1 MRVTVHENSYGL
13 LMHGNEVEN
22 TPTHGDTDRL
32 LDSDEIRAVLG
43 GISVSKFRRMTR
55 DKELPLVKQGNRVYA
70 RASDI
75 ARYIAS
81 LPAA

>member
-1 MRVTVHENSYGL
+1 
-13 LMHGNEVEN
+13 MHGNEAEN

-32 LDSDEIRAVLG
+32 LNSKEIRALLG
-43 GISVSKFRRMTR
+43 GISESKFRRMTR
-55 DKELPLVKQGNRVYA
+55 DGEIPLVRQGSYVYA

-75 ARYIAS
+75 AKYIAS